1 MNSTSR
7 PRALIPTEQI
17 SYPPW
22 PSLSL
27 PSRSLVGSLNQ
38 ALFHLPPGAALLEM
52 PQRLSTS
59 CRSQRSMSWS
69 QLTSPLST
77 LHLAPVFLS
86 RVGFSSSPGFLI
98 LTLPRRPHQVL
109 RLLVPSICRRVLN
122 PHPRLRPLC
131 PASDLWNL
139 LTAWPLHLCVHDV
152 PPVKGSSG

>member
-1 MNSTSR
+1 MWGLDPSSHTFISVLLLKFPRLLYHHHLPFYQAVPIGVETAVGSPVGKMNSTSR
-7 PRALIPTEQI
+7 PCALIPTEQI

-86 RVGFSSSPGFLI
+86 HW
-98 LTLPRRPHQVL
+98 TLPSWSPVWASPP
-109 RLLVPSICRRVLN
+109 LLDS
-122 PHPRLRPLC
+122 
-131 PASDLWNL
+131 
-139 LTAWPLHLCVHDV
+139 
-152 PPVKGSSG
+152 